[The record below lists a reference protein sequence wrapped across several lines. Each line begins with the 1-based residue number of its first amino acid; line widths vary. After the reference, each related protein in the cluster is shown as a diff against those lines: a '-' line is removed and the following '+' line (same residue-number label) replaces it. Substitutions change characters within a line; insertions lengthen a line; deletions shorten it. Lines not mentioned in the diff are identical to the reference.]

1 MWGHIMKKT
10 KNKLCFISLALGVV
24 LMLVGCG
31 MTDDGSVIEDVN
43 KDITTTFF
51 SDQVSSNEVN
61 VFFLD
66 IDNINSGTETER
78 TYQSNSSTNVGSC
91 DCYMIKV
98 GNTEILVD
106 CGYQTFASDACT
118 KEEAPYTFTY
128 QYLKNNVHNNLL
140 RKITSI
146 CTDGTLDYLIVT
158 HSDFDHIASL
168 CVEGGVVDSFV
179 NHETIDNLENDK
191 VTLNGITNVIDFNSG
206 VIALH
211 SYSKIDKDKRLCRAL
226 YQTYLAKMEKLI
238 NSGTN
243 YLPAAALFDSHVIAA
258 DGTSM
263 TQKNKLLATPK
274 NMLDNVNDYFSQRI
288 LTEDQP
294 NDAASEY
301 VNEVPKNSSYLD
313 NVTKLG
319 GQLQTESEK
328 YYYSVN
334 IGSGAE
340 LRILYNWYYDFA
352 YRQSFSDG
360 QPLNNP
366 SVCFEV
372 VKNDFKF
379 LSCGDMGGNGESGLL
394 NYYNDTTVLKNVTL
408 FKASHHGT
416 TQNNENSKALFK
428 CITPQIIVVTGCA
441 QSPMEI
447 KNPKSAYMRQAFFD
461 NIYNGIHDENLNL
474 INNLTEEPYILC
486 TNIDWFR
493 SNESNNIPIN
503 ESKPFYG
510 DIHVSIFKSKVH
522 LNYSYKGTIHAFI
535 KTGSSDDTID
545 FKTVDGNK
553 IIKIQD
559 TEWFKKVGFVY
570 EGN

>member
-1 MWGHIMKKT
+1 MKKY
-10 KNKLCFISLALGVV
+10 KNKLCFLGLALGVV
-24 LMLVGCG
+24 AMLAGCG
-31 MTDDGSVIEDVN
+31 KTDDGSVIEDVN
-43 KDITTTFF
+43 KDVTTTFF

-66 IDNINSGTETER
+66 IDNINRGTETER
-78 TYQSNSSTNVGSC
+78 TYQSDSSTNVGSC

-106 CGYQTFASDACT
+106 CGYQTFGSDAYT
-118 KEEAPYTFTY
+118 KEETPYTFTY
-128 QYLKNNVHNNLL
+128 QYLKNNAHNNLL
-140 RKITSI
+140 RKITSV

-158 HSDFDHIASL
+158 HSDFDHVASL

-179 NHETIDNLENDK
+179 NHETINNLENDN

-211 SYSKIDKDKRLCRAL
+211 SYSEIDKEKRLCRAL

-238 NSGTN
+238 DSGTN
-243 YLPAAALFDSHVIAA
+243 YLPAAALFDSGIVAA
-258 DGTSM
+258 DETPM
-263 TQKNKLLATPK
+263 TQENKLLATPDK
-274 NMLDNVNDYFSQRI
+274 MLDNVKNYFSQRI

-301 VNEVPKNSSYLD
+301 VNEVPKNSSYLE
-313 NVTKLG
+313 NVAKLG
-319 GQLQTESEK
+319 GQLQAESER

-352 YRQSFSDG
+352 PRQDFDQGNRG
-360 QPLNNP
+360 QAINNP

-379 LSCGDMGGNGESGLL
+379 LSCGDLGGNGESGLL
-394 NYYNDTTVLKNVTL
+394 NYYKNTTVLKNVTL
-408 FKASHHGT
+408 FKASHHGST
-416 TQNNENSKALFK
+416 TNDENSEALFE
-428 CITPQIIVVTGCA
+428 CIAPKIIVVTGCA
-441 QSPMEI
+441 QSPLEI
-447 KNPKSAYMRQAFFD
+447 KNTTAACMKQTLFD
-461 NIYNGIHDENLNL
+461 NIYHGMHDENGNL
-474 INNLTEEPYILC
+474 VNGLTEEPYILC
-486 TNIDWFR
+486 TNIDWYR
-493 SNESNNIPIN
+493 LNESNNVPIN
-503 ESKPFYG
+503 ESRPFYG
-510 DIHVSIFKSKVH
+510 DIHVSSSESKAH
-522 LNYSYKGTIHAFI
+522 LNYSYRGTIHALI

-545 FKTVDGNK
+545 FKTVDRNK

-559 TEWFKKVGFVY
+559 TEWFKKAGFVY
-570 EGN
+570 GDN